1 MNGWLVAGVVAAV
14 CVATRFGWDLRA
26 ASEGETKNSPR
37 MSVVL
42 FALLMCVMCVTLVRM
57 HPSLGDW
64 SYFPYAL
71 AAPCAFG
78 YWLHKKR
85 RERRRAREASAAET
99 SNGAIR

>member
-1 MNGWLVAGVVAAV
+1 MNGWLIAAV
-14 CVATRFGWDLRA
+14 IAALCVATRFGWDLRA

-42 FALLMCVMCVTLVRM
+42 FALLMCVVCVDLTRM
-57 HPSLGDW
+57 YPPLDGW
-64 SYFPYAL
+64 TYFPYAL

-85 RERRRAREASAAET
+85 RERRRAREASALET
-99 SNGAIR
+99 SNGAER